1 MDGKNEGERRVPY
14 NVQLISAWPE
24 SLDTRRVDTRVA
36 AGSYGNWIPTRPWLF
51 ACENYRELNYP
62 KWPVTREKAIT
73 RRVESASIC
82 RYCHQFACTGSH
94 VNSRTLCA
102 KAEPRRSENRYRS
115 CIVAAAAS
123 TSNRFV
129 SSTRCDPVGCASP
142 FRRVSTIGFNGGSPN
157 RKLLMLRERSPIT
170 SKLSNT
176 RFHQSLPCSLL
187 PHKKSSDCPLKK
199 FKFRWRLRLRGVH
212 DLFWITEDPSS

>member
-1 MDGKNEGERRVPY
+1 MPWGGKNEEERGVPY
-14 NVQLISAWPE
+14 NAQLISAWPE

-82 RYCHQFACTGSH
+82 RYCHQFACTGPH

-102 KAEPRRSENRYRS
+102 KAEPRRAENRYRS

-129 SSTRCDPVGCASP
+129 SSIRCDPVGCASP

-170 SKLSNT
+170 FKLSNT
-176 RFHQSLPCSLL
+176 RFHRSLPCRLIATRS
-187 PHKKSSDCPLKK
+187 HKKSSDCPLKK
-199 FKFRWRLRLRGVH
+199 F
-212 DLFWITEDPSS
+212 